1 MNDDLAGFLEISD
14 EIRSRFPG
22 VKVAYLLLRN
32 AQVISTPPRQKK
44 RARATENELR
54 SSFDQKSI
62 LTELNI
68 ASWIDL
74 YKSMDLDVTEIRP
87 AQLELALN
95 VLRGKNIPKINSIVD
110 AANML
115 AITSKCPV
123 GAFDLDHLVT
133 PVMLRLSVAAETYV
147 PLFCSEPETVTLGEI
162 VYADNEGIFSR
173 YSKDADRSKITLDTR
188 NVLYVIDGAPST
200 EKMILLRA
208 LDDLSDLL
216 ADVAGEN
223 ITIERGYVEA

>member
-1 MNDDLAGFLEISD
+1 MNDDLSGFIEISD
-14 EIRSRFPG
+14 GIRSRFLG
-22 VKVAYLLLRN
+22 VKIAYLLLHN

-54 SSFDQKSI
+54 SFFDHKSI
-62 LTELNI
+62 LTESNI

-95 VLRGKNIPKINSIVD
+95 VLHGKNIPKINNIVD

-115 AITSKCPV
+115 ALTSKCPV
-123 GAFDLDHLVT
+123 GAFDLDNLVT
-133 PVMLRLSVAAETYV
+133 PVMLRLSEAGETYV
-147 PLFCSEPETVTLGEI
+147 PLFCSEPETVPLGEI

-173 YSKDADRSKITLDTR
+173 YSKDADRTKITLDTQ
-188 NVLYVIDGAPST
+188 NVLYVVDGAPST
-200 EKMILLRA
+200 EKMVLLRA
-208 LDDLSDLL
+208 LDVLSDLL
-216 ADVAGEN
+216 TDVAGEN
-223 ITIERGYVEA
+223 ITIEKGYVEV